1 MSAVNAAFKALI
13 ACSMMLRNG
22 PYGGSFL
29 SSELGPVMAGL
40 LCENQMFVWVEI
52 LSCLCPVVPPRNTT

>member
-1 MSAVNAAFKALI
+1 MFAVKAAFKALI

-29 SSELGPVMAGL
+29 SSELGSVMAGL

-52 LSCLCPVVPPRNTT
+52 